1 MFGVRLARSLEI
13 VMASA
18 AILREEKKFL
28 LFPLFSGLAVLLVGG
43 FFVWDAFA
51 AGFFEKLKSGAPDLA
66 TDVNVYV
73 WMFIVYVA
81 LYFIVIF
88 FNTALAGAAI
98 AKLNG
103 GDPTIVD
110 AFRLAFSR
118 IGSIFGYAI
127 IAGTV
132 GLLLRLLANR
142 GIIGRIIGGT
152 LDLAWTVVTFLV
164 VPVLAAEG
172 VGPVEAVKKSARLLR
187 ISLVV
192 SGIIGVVAVL
202 AHGGA
207 LLLGGAGHRD
217 LAIVVYLLAAAI
229 IIPVATIGAA
239 LTGIYSAA
247 LYTYAAAGEPPEGF
261 GSLIRTAFRPKA

>member
-1 MFGVRLARSLEI
+1 
-13 VMASA
+13 
-18 AILREEKKFL
+18 
-28 LFPLFSGLAVLLVGG
+28 
-43 FFVWDAFA
+43 
-51 AGFFEKLKSGAPDLA
+51 
-66 TDVNVYV
+66 
-73 WMFIVYVA
+73 
-81 LYFIVIF
+81 
-88 FNTALAGAAI
+88 
-98 AKLNG
+98 
-103 GDPTIVD
+103 
-110 AFRLAFSR
+110 
-118 IGSIFGYAI
+118 
-127 IAGTV
+127 AGTV

-187 ISLVV
+187 DTWGENLVGNGGISLVV